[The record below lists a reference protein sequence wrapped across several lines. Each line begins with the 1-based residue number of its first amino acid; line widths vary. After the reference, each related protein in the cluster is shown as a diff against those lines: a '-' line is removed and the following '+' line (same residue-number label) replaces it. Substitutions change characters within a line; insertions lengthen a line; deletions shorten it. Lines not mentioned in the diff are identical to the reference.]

1 MFLVTPAVSEEVVF
15 VRRASGLVR
24 ELEWYDVMI
33 WALACP
39 AASGMTYYAV
49 KMLGDPTAYGGNEVL
64 AFFLAGLMWLPLIV
78 SFAMIASSFPRS
90 SSLYV
95 FVSRVIHPIVG
106 YIPFWYWIV
115 GGGAAMVS
123 GFILYIGVKA
133 LAGAWT
139 VAGVMMNNP
148 SLISA
153 SYVLTNPWYQF
164 GIALILIAVLWA
176 INYFGTR
183 AIKWTLRII
192 TIIPLAITVI
202 VLAGLAMVGLNA
214 GLRNWDA
221 IFGAGTAQAIM
232 NAAFKGGNWYGTQ
245 VEPLKALPMWSG
257 TYGMLLW
264 TLWAWTGFEAVT
276 FVGSEV
282 KNPTKNYIKGY
293 TGGFIAIMILY
304 LANAFLVP
312 YACNYKFMA
321 AYSYLQMD
329 YPDVLSKIMHGL
341 PTPDPSVPLMASV
354 AFMNAAFAIIIGIAY
369 FLWYLNT
376 AMVCW
381 VGGVRGFFS
390 LAFDR
395 LAPEK
400 LAEVSPRWAAPTWAN
415 HITAIIAFLGA
426 VFTLGDSMGS
436 AMAAGVVSFMDFSC
450 LFFVW
455 PVGLALMMIP
465 WWRPELFK
473 RMTFQSKAACFI
485 AGILTFAVGWY
496 FMIFTTYTDIPVM
509 LTNIIVGIIGL
520 LVFIWMSARNR
531 ARGIEVE
538 KIYSQIPP
546 A

>member
-1 MFLVTPAVSEEVVF
+1 MSSGEEVVF

-24 ELEWYDVMI
+24 ELEWWDVMI

-64 AFFLAGLMWLPLIV
+64 AFILAGLMFLPLVIA
-78 SFAMIASSFPRS
+78 FAMITSSFPRS

-95 FVSRVIHPIVG
+95 FVSRVIHPIIG
-106 YIPFWYWIV
+106 YLPFWYWII
-115 GGGAAMVS
+115 GGGAAMIS

-139 VAGVMMNNP
+139 VAGVVSNDPN
-148 SLISA
+148 LISLA
-153 SYVLTNPWYQF
+153 HVLTNPIYDF
-164 GIALILIAVLWA
+164 VIALVLIAILWA

-192 TIIPLAITVI
+192 TIIPLAITVA
-202 VLAGLAMVGLNA
+202 VLAGLAFA
-214 GLRNWDA
+214 GAGAGIHNWDA
-221 IFGAGTAQAIM
+221 IFGKGTAEQIM
-232 NAAFKGGNWYGTQ
+232 QVAFKGGNWYGVQ
-245 VEPLKALPMWSG
+245 VSPLKPLPMWSG

-282 KNPTKNYIKGY
+282 KNPTKSYIKGY

-304 LANAFLVP
+304 IANAALLP
-312 YACNYKFMA
+312 YVCNYNFMA
-321 AYSYLQMD
+321 AYSYLQMN
-329 YPDVLSKIMHGL
+329 YPSVLKHILHGL
-341 PTPDPSVPLMASV
+341 PTPAPSVPLMASV
-354 AFMNAAFAIIIGIAY
+354 VFPNPALDILLGIAY

-376 AMVCW
+376 GMVCW

-390 LAFDR
+390 LSFDR
-395 LAPEK
+395 LLPEK
-400 LAEVSPRWAAPTWAN
+400 LADVSPRWAAPTWAN
-415 HITAIIAFLGA
+415 HVTAIVAFLGA

-436 AMAAGVVSFMDFSC
+436 SLAAGVVSFLDFSC

-473 RMTFQSKAACFI
+473 RMTFQSRVGCAVVGA
-485 AGILTFAVGWY
+485 LVFAIGWY
-496 FMIFTTYTDIPVM
+496 FMIYTTYTDIPVM
-509 LTNIIVGIIGL
+509 LTNIIVGLIGVL
-520 LVFIWMSARNR
+520 IFVWMSARNR
-531 ARGIEVE
+531 ARGVEVE